1 MKRILTVFM
10 LVLSLMTIMS
20 GCVIREADY
29 NVYDNASS
37 YTIAEDTVSLD
48 NINEIDI
55 NWISGKVNIETS
67 DTDKVTFSESHKDGI
82 SKDLYMRY
90 LVANGKLTIQY
101 CRSGLK
107 VRNGSAPVK
116 KDLTVYVPSNVVFR
130 EIECDTVSSNL
141 NMKGVAT
148 RELKLE
154 NVSGNVSLSDVRADE
169 IDVENVSGNISI
181 ETDENV
187 RRFEIETVS
196 GNVTITAPSVSSVSA
211 EGVSCSLTL
220 NLDDADFRVELDGV
234 SKRMKVDGTDYRE
247 VGDGNYVFGNGS
259 GRVEVELVSGILEI
273 NVK

>member
-1 MKRILTVFM
+1 MKRIMTVFM
-10 LVLSLMTIMS
+10 LVLSLVTIMS
-20 GCVIREADY
+20 GCVFRETGYD
-29 NVYDNASS
+29 VYDNASS
-37 YTIAEDTVSLD
+37 YTMAEDTVSVD
-48 NINEIDI
+48 NISEIDI

-107 VRNGSAPVK
+107 IRNSSAPVK

-130 EIECDTVSSNL
+130 EIECNTVSSNL

-148 RELKLE
+148 RELNME
-154 NVSGNVSLSDVRADE
+154 NVSGTISLSDVKADE

-181 ETDENV
+181 KTDENI
-187 RRFEIETVS
+187 RRFDIETVS

-220 NLDDADFRVELDGV
+220 NLDDADFRVELDGI

>member
-1 MKRILTVFM
+1 MKRILTVFT

-20 GCVIREADY
+20 GCVIREVNY
-29 NVYDNASS
+29 GVYDNASS
-37 YTIAEDTVSLD
+37 YTMAEDTVSLD

-154 NVSGNVSLSDVRADE
+154 NVSGKVSLSDVRADE
-169 IDVENVSGNISI
+169 IDVETVSGNISI